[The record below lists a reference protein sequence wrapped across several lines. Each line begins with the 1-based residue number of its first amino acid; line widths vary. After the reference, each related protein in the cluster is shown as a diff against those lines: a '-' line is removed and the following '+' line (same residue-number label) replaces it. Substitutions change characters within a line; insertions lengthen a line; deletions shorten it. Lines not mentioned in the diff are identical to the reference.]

1 MAIKDSD
8 NQEYAIKIIDK
19 NKIIEENLGDSI
31 KTEIH
36 LMKIIKHPFI
46 VKLIEVMATQQKIL
60 LVMEYLEGGD
70 LFDAISEKEILKFFI
85 ILTNSSIEIFI

>member
-1 MAIKDSD
+1 MAVKDSD

-70 LFDAISEKEILKFFI
+70 LFDAISKYLFLKI
-85 ILTNSSIEIFI
+85 